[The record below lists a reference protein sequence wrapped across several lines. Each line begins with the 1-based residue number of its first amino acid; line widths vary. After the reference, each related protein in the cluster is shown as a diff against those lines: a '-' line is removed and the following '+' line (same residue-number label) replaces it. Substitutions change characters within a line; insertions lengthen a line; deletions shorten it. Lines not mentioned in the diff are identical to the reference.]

1 MAWAELGNITAVIIL
16 AIPEFWQKSNYIR
29 INLIGAHLNPAV
41 SLSLVIVKKF
51 PLCSLCHYLAAQY
64 LGSFLGSGLVL
75 LTYRDALHHYT
86 GGVYDNSTA
95 GIFTTFPADGVT
107 NLGGG
112 MDQVLPVVGYIM

>member
-1 MAWAELGNITAVIIL
+1 ML

-64 LGSFLGSGLVL
+64 LGSFLGSALVL

-112 MDQVLPVVGYIM
+112 IDQVLPVVGYIMYYTM

>member
-1 MAWAELGNITAVIIL
+1 M
-16 AIPEFWQKSNYIR
+16 
-29 INLIGAHLNPAV
+29 NPAV

-64 LGSFLGSGLVL
+64 LGSFLGSALVL

-112 MDQVLPVVGYIM
+112 IDQVLPVVGYIM